1 MSKFTSHITARR
13 IRPYNNIKAKEQTG
27 DELQKQLPL
36 SKKCL
41 KLIAENALRSPETN
55 SLIPALLPCRR
66 NIVCLVFVF
75 RWRRERE
82 ILQWS
87 YVPFT
92 ERACFNCH
100 VIFLCY
106 KGNQQGVW
114 GILGTTQREHSI
126 YTANNYVI
134 SSAYLCTAAVS
145 FSFAW
150 GFTASCTRRCKAGF
164 RRVQQVLI
172 NWDCKCLQTL
182 QNRGRKTG
190 QMAQE
195 SLQWAG
201 SCLEPVSAYG

>member
-1 MSKFTSHITARR
+1 MSPFMSKFTSHITARR

-41 KLIAENALRSPETN
+41 KLIAENALRSLETN

-100 VIFLCY
+100 VIFCVTRGTSKVCGEY
-106 KGNQQGVW
+106 WEQHKGN
-114 GILGTTQREHSI
+114 
-126 YTANNYVI
+126 TA
-134 SSAYLCTAAVS
+134 
-145 FSFAW
+145 F
-150 GFTASCTRRCKAGF
+150 
-164 RRVQQVLI
+164 
-172 NWDCKCLQTL
+172 TL
-182 QNRGRKTG
+182 QIIT
-190 QMAQE
+190 
-195 SLQWAG
+195 LF
-201 SCLEPVSAYG
+201 LLHISAPQL